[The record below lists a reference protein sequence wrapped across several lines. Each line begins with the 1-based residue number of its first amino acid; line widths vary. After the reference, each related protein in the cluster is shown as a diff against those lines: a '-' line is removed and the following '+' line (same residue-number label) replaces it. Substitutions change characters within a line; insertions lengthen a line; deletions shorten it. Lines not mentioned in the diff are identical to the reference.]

1 MILVTKFMWTIVPKV
16 EVNGCK
22 GYLVRASTI
31 TSNFKH
37 CKVIELM
44 SRDFVK

>member
-1 MILVTKFMWTIVPKV
+1 MCFPVTIVPKV

-22 GYLVRASTI
+22 GCLVRVSTI
-31 TSNFKH
+31 TSNIKH

-44 SRDFVK
+44 SRDFIK